1 MRPAIAWE
9 RLLRNY
15 RTRGLA
21 GCMSRVAQKVATN
34 LSPRPDVV
42 YFVDLAQLGAPRHPL
57 PDDWTIKERRSEEEI
72 TETEIET
79 LYTQLGRHIVDTHI
93 RERFGKGDSLW
104 LISVDTDTAGMIWT
118 ELGGTAGPSCV
129 PLSQSDLHLYD
140 NCVFE
145 SFRGKGLNPVLLEF
159 VLAMLKGRG
168 YGRAY
173 ITTNWRNLPQRRS
186 IDKTSLKALGV
197 ASSRRFLGRT
207 VVVWN
212 PKYDPQSLPDKRAIV
227 SNETAG

>member
-1 MRPAIAWE
+1 
-9 RLLRNY
+9 
-15 RTRGLA
+15 
-21 GCMSRVAQKVATN
+21 
-34 LSPRPDVV
+34 
-42 YFVDLAQLGAPRHPL
+42 
-57 PDDWTIKERRSEEEI
+57 
-72 TETEIET
+72 
-79 LYTQLGRHIVDTHI
+79 
-93 RERFGKGDSLW
+93 